1 MENQEF
7 SILELGSDK
16 GNFLIRIFPT
26 RINVLER
33 KVVLATL
40 TPPSGGGLEECVF
53 CEKLLVR
60 LMRRKGQ
67 NNVSESSLS
76 SLVAFLLM
84 EVFPSFFHN
93 NIFL

>member
-53 CEKLLVR
+53 CEKLLA
-60 LMRRKGQ
+60 
-67 NNVSESSLS
+67 S
-76 SLVAFLLM
+76 
-84 EVFPSFFHN
+84 
-93 NIFL
+93 